1 VRPPRPVVRLPGAA
15 PNATA
20 APSVAAPSVAVP
32 ILGAVFFAVLAGAVL
47 AGTAGC
53 RAGDPAASPGP
64 AAAGGR
70 TNLLLVTVDTLRPDA
85 LGWIGG
91 GGRTPEIDRLAA
103 KGFRFPAAVA
113 PVPLTLPSHTS
124 LMTALVPPRHGV
136 RDNGQVVGPASATLA
151 EALAAAGYA
160 TAAFVSGFPL
170 SAQFGLDRGF
180 AAYDDR
186 LTAGEGAW
194 LERPADQTTRAAA
207 SWLAGAAE
215 PWALWVHYYD
225 PHFPYEPPRE
235 LVEPGP
241 RGAYDGEVAAV
252 DRALGELLRAAER
265 RGGPLLTVFTAD
277 HGESLGE
284 HGEGTHGFFVYD
296 ATVLVP
302 LVVRLPG
309 RVPPGESRAPARL
322 VDVSP
327 TVLEL
332 LGLPP
337 LAAEAEVDGRS
348 LVPLLAGAQSADGA
362 PAPAYVETRQP
373 WTSYGWAP
381 LAGVRD
387 ARHKLISAP
396 RPELYD
402 LARDPGETDNLL
414 AGDEGL
420 GDEAARAARRLRGAL
435 REVEARPAVA
445 AAPADDP
452 ETVARLAAL
461 GYVGGGGSPAD
472 EPPAGLAD
480 PKDRIALRETLT
492 EADDLLRRDH
502 PAEALALFERVLA
515 AEPANRFA
523 LSRSGIALRRLG
535 RTDRAVDR
543 LRRAVA
549 ADPAQAE
556 TRAAL
561 AEALLAAGLAA
572 EAADAWAEVVRLQPR
587 RASAWSNLGT
597 ALGRAGRPADAVAAM
612 ERALELEPGS
622 PDRLIRLAYAEHAA
636 GSPADAARHLEEAAA
651 LAGDAFPHAGAL
663 GLILAD
669 LGRPAEA
676 RPWLAAS
683 RPAEPDH
690 PAARYRLARLAAA
703 AGDEPAARRALA
715 EALRAA
721 PGLRAEARRDPDLA
735 RFVD

>member
-1 VRPPRPVVRLPGAA
+1 VSPRRPVAA
-15 PNATA
+15 A
-20 APSVAAPSVAVP
+20 VAAAA
-32 ILGAVFFAVLAGAVL
+32 LAAAVLA
-47 AGTAGC
+47 C
-53 RAGDPAASPGP
+53 PGDPPGP
-64 AAAGGR
+64 AAGDDRA
-70 TNLLLVTVDTLRPDA
+70 NLLLVTVDTLRPDA

-91 GGRTPEIDRLAA
+91 GARTPEIDRLAA
-103 KGFRFPAAVA
+103 EGFRFPAAVA

-136 RDNGQVVGPASATLA
+136 RDNGRLVGPGAATLA
-151 EALAAAGYA
+151 EALTGAGYA

-170 SAQFGLDRGF
+170 SAEFGLDRGF
-180 AAYDDR
+180 AVYDDR

-194 LERPADQTTRAAA
+194 LERPAAETTRAAA
-207 SWLAGAAE
+207 AWLAGAAE

-225 PHFPYEPPRE
+225 PHYPYEPPPG
-235 LVEPGP
+235 LAGPGP
-241 RGAYDGEVAAV
+241 HGAYDGEVAAV
-252 DRALGELLRAAER
+252 DRALGELLRAAEGR
-265 RGGPLLTVFTAD
+265 SGPLLTVFTAD

-302 LVVRLPG
+302 LAVRLPG
-309 RVPPGESRAPARL
+309 RVEPGESRAPARL
-322 VDVSP
+322 VDVAP

-337 LAAEAEVDGRS
+337 LADESEIDGRS
-348 LVPLLAGAQSADGA
+348 LAPLLAGTPGA
-362 PAPAYVETRQP
+362 AEPGPAYVETRQP

-387 ARHKLISAP
+387 AGYKLISAP

-402 LARDPGETDNLL
+402 LRRDPGETENLL
-414 AGDEGL
+414 ADG
-420 GDEAARAARRLRGAL
+420 AAPRPDAAAAARRLRAAL
-435 REVEARPAVA
+435 RAVEARPPA
-445 AAPADDP
+445 AAEAAGDP
-452 ETVARLAAL
+452 ETLARLAAL
-461 GYVGGGGSPAD
+461 GYVGGGDPPAD
-472 EPPAGLAD
+472 EPPPGLPD
-480 PKDRIALRETLT
+480 PKDRIALREALT
-492 EADDLLRRDH
+492 EADERLRRDR

-515 AEPANRFA
+515 EEPANRFA

-535 RTDRAVDR
+535 ETDRAAER
-543 LRRAVA
+543 LRRAAA
-549 ADPAQAE
+549 ADPAQPE

-561 AEALLAAGLAA
+561 AEALLAAGRAE

-587 RASAWSNLGT
+587 RASAWSNLGA

-622 PDRLIRLAYAEHAA
+622 AERRIRLAFAEHAA
-636 GSPADAARHLEEAAA
+636 GRPADAARHLEEAAG
-651 LAGDAFPHAGAL
+651 LTGDAFPHAGAL

-683 RPAEPDH
+683 RPAEPDF
-690 PAARYRLARLAAA
+690 PAARLRLARLAAA
-703 AGDEPAARRALA
+703 TGEEAAARRALA

-721 PGLRAEARRDPDLA
+721 PALRAEAVRHPELRPLLD
-735 RFVD
+735 

>member
-1 VRPPRPVVRLPGAA
+1 VSRRSRDTLSFVALTALVAA
-15 PNATA
+15 ALATA
-20 APSVAAPSVAVP
+20 V
-32 ILGAVFFAVLAGAVL
+32 
-47 AGTAGC
+47 AGC
-53 RAGDPAASPGP
+53 RPDETAEPAPAARTS
-64 AAAGGR
+64 GR
-70 TNLLLVTVDTLRPDA
+70 ANLLLVTVDTLRPDA

-91 GGRTPEIDRLAA
+91 AGRTPRIDRLAA
-103 KGFRFPAAVA
+103 EGFRFPAAVA

-124 LMTALVPPRHGV
+124 LMTARVPSAHGV
-136 RDNGQVVGPASATLA
+136 RDNGQVVGPGFPTLA

-194 LERPADQTTRAAA
+194 LERPAEETTRAAL
-207 SWLAGAAE
+207 SWLADAAE

-225 PHFPYEPPRE
+225 PHFPYEPPAG
-235 LVEPGP
+235 LAGPGP

-252 DRALGELLRAAER
+252 DRALGRLLDAAER
-265 RGGPLLTVFTAD
+265 RGPLLTVFTAD

-309 RVPPGESRAPARL
+309 RVAPGESPAPARL
-322 VDVSP
+322 VDVAP

-337 LAAEAEVDGRS
+337 LAAPAEVDGRS
-348 LVPLLAGAQSADGA
+348 LAPLLAGETGA
-362 PAPAYVETRQP
+362 APGPAYVETRQP

-381 LAGVRD
+381 LAGMRD
-387 ARHKLISAP
+387 ARYKLISAP

-402 LARDPGETDNLL
+402 LAGDPGESENLL
-414 AGDEGL
+414 AEGEAL
-420 GDEAARAARRLRGAL
+420 GGEAGRAARRLRAAL
-435 REVEARPAVA
+435 REIESRPSA
-445 AAPADDP
+445 AAGAIDDP

-461 GYVGGGGSPAD
+461 GYVGGGGRAAD
-472 EPPAGLAD
+472 EPPPGLPD

-492 EADDLLRRDH
+492 EADELLRQDR
-502 PAEALALFERVLA
+502 PAEALARFERVLA
-515 AEPANRFA
+515 EEPANRFA
-523 LSRSGIALRRLG
+523 LSRSGVALRRLG
-535 RTDRAVDR
+535 RAEAAIER

-549 ADPAQAE
+549 ADPAQPE
-556 TRAAL
+556 TRAAF
-561 AEALLAAGLAA
+561 AETLLAAGRPA

-587 RASAWSNLGT
+587 RASAWSNLGA

-622 PDRLIRLAYAEHAA
+622 PERLVRLAFAAHAA
-636 GSPADAARHLEEAAA
+636 GRPAEAARHLERAAE
-651 LAGDAFPHAGAL
+651 LAGEAFPHAGAL

-669 LGRPAEA
+669 LGRTAEA
-676 RPWLAAS
+676 RRWLAVS
-683 RPAEPDH
+683 RPAEPDF

-715 EALRAA
+715 EALQADPRLRDAA
-721 PGLRAEARRDPDLA
+721 GRDPELRRLLD
-735 RFVD
+735 